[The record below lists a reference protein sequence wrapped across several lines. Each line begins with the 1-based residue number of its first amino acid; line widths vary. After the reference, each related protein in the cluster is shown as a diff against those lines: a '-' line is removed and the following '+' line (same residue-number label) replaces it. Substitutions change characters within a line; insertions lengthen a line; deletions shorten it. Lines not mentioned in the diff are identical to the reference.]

1 MLFLVSVSPL
11 LPVFGFLTCR
21 AAAVRTG
28 YVFLFLGFGL
38 HLAVFLGS
46 GALLFE
52 YKSASAYYIIN
63 FVAHSEKC
71 FLINDGTVS
80 HL

>member
-1 MLFLVSVSPL
+1 M
-11 LPVFGFLTCR
+11 PVRAFPADFGFHFR
-21 AAAVRTG
+21 RTG
-28 YVFLFLGFGL
+28 TMQAGDIGLFLGFGL

-46 GALLFE
+46 GAPLFE

-63 FVAHSEKC
+63 LVAHSEKC